1 MVNDEG
7 QLYTIEGFTAA
18 LIMMVTAILVFST
31 TTVYTPGDEHIA
43 DMQLEQLGND
53 ALLMMD
59 TPDSVGGVSDL
70 QEYVKQNN
78 DPVRIAFN
86 SSFTEYLQKYTDTTR
101 YMNDLRY
108 TATIFYRNS
117 TGGVSSYPFSWY
129 GYPDIK
135 YRDNIAHDPS
145 VMATRWVKLDDR
157 VVFNRPGDMED
168 REQYVLIEV
177 LIWHG
182 GIEL

>member
-70 QEYVKQNN
+70 QDFIQDDKKSE
-78 DPVRIAFN
+78 FN
-86 SSFTEYLQKYTDTTR
+86 SNFILYLQDYSGSTIGMK
-101 YMNDLRY
+101 DLRY
-108 TATIFYRNS
+108 NATIYYRQINAEE
-117 TGGVSSYPFSWY
+117 VYSYHFSDN
-129 GYPDIK
+129 G
-135 YRDNIAHDPS
+135 DNIAHEPS
-145 VMATRWVKLDDR
+145 VMATRWVKLDGRADGA
-157 VVFNRPGDMED
+157 PSIGPKAMDI

-177 LIWHG
+177 LLWHG

>member
-7 QLYTIEGFTAA
+7 QLYTIEGFAAA

-53 ALLMMD
+53 VLLMMD
-59 TPDSVGGVSDL
+59 TPDSASGVSDL
-70 QEYVKQNN
+70 QEYIMDYNVSG
-78 DPVRIAFN
+78 FN
-86 SSFTEYLQKYTDTTR
+86 SRFRNFIQMYSDTTTPI
-101 YMNDLRY
+101 YDLRY
-108 TATIFYRNS
+108 QATIYYRNV
-117 TGGVSSYPFSWY
+117 TGGVSSYPFTNY
-129 GYPDIK
+129 GE
-135 YRDNIAHDPS
+135 NIAHEPS
-145 VMATRWVKLDDR
+145 VMATHWVKIDGR
-157 VVFNRPGDMED
+157 AVGAPSSGSAAMEN